1 MKYLNCAGVSSLG
14 RFCSDVVARFTCST
28 QAQLQSVFE
37 SSTISLTQLPTWQSD
52 DLSSSSSC
60 MANQWHFNFT
70 FDVTNKRLL
79 WMFAWALSNIQS
91 PVNPSFHSMHTMRKF
106 YLHSWMDLGASL
118 FLLKI
123 ISCDGLSI
131 LLFWIDF
138 FFGILFAEASTKIL
152 WVFCSN
158 FAFKHKPQINGAE
171 VQIAE
176 ENLSSSAFK

>member
-14 RFCSDVVARFTCST
+14 RFWNDVVARFLKQNTGTAAS
-28 QAQLQSVFE
+28 
-37 SSTISLTQLPTWQSD
+37 ISLQVVNNFFDATLSTWQSD

-138 FFGILFAEASTKIL
+138 FFGILFAEASTKISS
-152 WVFCSN
+152 F
-158 FAFKHKPQINGAE
+158 FF
-171 VQIAE
+171 VQIL
-176 ENLSSSAFK
+176 LSNINHK